1 MSIADILKVLYGLY
15 IHLWEKE
22 GKQETTCEFLQ
33 DGGQPNSKQKER
45 NTDIAV
51 KVKQEEEEN
60 STTDRQLYCK
70 DREIERSGLGKLKQQ
85 RLHTGCHS

>member
-33 DGGQPNSKQKER
+33 DWG
-45 NTDIAV
+45 TA
-51 KVKQEEEEN
+51 
-60 STTDRQLYCK
+60 
-70 DREIERSGLGKLKQQ
+70 KQQ
-85 RLHTGCHS
+85 AKGKKHRYSSESETGGGRKQYHGQATLL

>member
-1 MSIADILKVLYGLY
+1 MACIYTCGKKKVNKRP
-15 IHLWEKE
+15 HVNFSR
-22 GKQETTCEFLQ
+22 T
-33 DGGQPNSKQKER
+33 GGQPNSKQKER